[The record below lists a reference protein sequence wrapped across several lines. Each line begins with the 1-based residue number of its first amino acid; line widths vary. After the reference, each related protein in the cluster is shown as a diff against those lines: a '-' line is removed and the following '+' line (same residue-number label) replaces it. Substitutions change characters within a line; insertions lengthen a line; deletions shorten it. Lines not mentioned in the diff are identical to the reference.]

1 MEDIIKENKGIEGK
15 GSGGN
20 NKGQLIKTK
29 PCNFTFSFNLGI
41 VKNISAAVSI

>member
-20 NKGQLIKTK
+20 NKGQLRDIKE
-29 PCNFTFSFNLGI
+29 GRWRI
-41 VKNISAAVSI
+41 